1 MNGLRSFNLPYFM
14 IHYSILQDQMIQVR
28 SVIMHLFFRLAQAD
42 WFYVALPFFLITLI
56 VRHYCTRLSLYQFP
70 LIHYISQ
77 HSHKVSQLPVY
88 ILYGLRL
95 SILLLLLLLI
105 GKPQLVDQ
113 KSKVT
118 IEGIDIMMVL
128 DISGSMTCFD
138 DIKDR
143 RTRITIAKEEA
154 VRFVEKRYNDA
165 IGLVV
170 FGSYAMMRCPLTPDK
185 SMLKTMI
192 ESISMN
198 NNDSIHE
205 GTVISQAVITAAR
218 HLQQSKAASRIIIL
232 LTDGEPSQNDFPA
245 SEAIAIAKAFD
256 IKVYTIGIGNNG
268 LSMQEHP
275 LFGVIRMQNNFDTHL
290 LKSLA
295 DQTGGRFF
303 DVKKIQDV
311 AKIYDEIDLLEK
323 SKYQDNLYTKYQD
336 FFIPIVWIIFMLI
349 CAELIVST
357 FVWTIL

>member
-1 MNGLRSFNLPYFM
+1 
-14 IHYSILQDQMIQVR
+14 
-28 SVIMHLFFRLAQAD
+28 MHMFFRFAHTH
-42 WFYVALPFFLITLI
+42 WFYIALPFFIITLI
-56 VRHYCTRLSLYQFP
+56 ARHYYTRLSLYQFP

-77 HSHKVSQLPVY
+77 HYKKVSQLPVY
-88 ILYGLRL
+88 VFYFLRL
-95 SILLLLLLLI
+95 SILLLLLILI

-118 IEGIDIMMVL
+118 VEGIDIMMVL

-138 DIKDR
+138 DMKDR

-154 VRFVEKRYNDA
+154 VRFIEKRHNDA

-170 FGSYAMMRCPLTPDK
+170 FGDYAMMRCPLTPDK

-192 ESISMN
+192 QSIAMN
-198 NNDSIHE
+198 NNDPIHE
-205 GTVISQAVITAAR
+205 GTVISQSVITAAR
-218 HLQQSKAASRIIIL
+218 HLQQSKAASKIIIL
-232 LTDGEPSQNDFPA
+232 LTDGEPSYKDFPPR
-245 SEAIAIAKAFD
+245 EAIAIAKAFG

-275 LFGVIRMQNNFDTHL
+275 LFGVVRLQNNFDTDL

-295 DQTGGRFF
+295 HQTGGKFF

-311 AKIYDEIDLLEK
+311 AKIYDEIDVLEK
-323 SKYQDNLYTKYQD
+323 SKYQDNVYTRYQD
-336 FFIPIVWIIFMLI
+336 FFNPILWMIFILI
-349 CAELIVST
+349 CSELILST

>member
-1 MNGLRSFNLPYFM
+1 
-14 IHYSILQDQMIQVR
+14 
-28 SVIMHLFFRLAQAD
+28 MHLFFRFAHAHWL
-42 WFYVALPFFLITLI
+42 YIALPFFIIILIL
-56 VRHYCTRLSLYQFP
+56 RHYYTRLSLYQFP
-70 LIHYISQ
+70 LLAYISQ
-77 HSHKVSQLPVY
+77 HSQKVSQLPVY
-88 ILYGLRL
+88 VFYFLRL

-118 IEGIDIMMVL
+118 VEGIDIMMVL

-138 DIKDR
+138 DLKDR
-143 RTRITIAKEEA
+143 RTRITIAKQEA

-185 SMLKTMI
+185 SMLKTMLQ
-192 ESISMN
+192 SIAMN
-198 NNDSIHE
+198 NNDAIHE

-245 SEAIAIAKAFD
+245 SEAIAIAKAFG

-275 LFGVIRMQNNFDTHL
+275 LFGVVRMQNNFGTDL

-295 DQTGGRFF
+295 QQTGGKFF

-323 SKYQDNLYTKYQD
+323 SKYQDNVYTKYHD
-336 FFIPIVWIIFMLI
+336 FFIPILWIVFILI
-349 CAELIVST
+349 CSELILSA

>member
-1 MNGLRSFNLPYFM
+1 
-14 IHYSILQDQMIQVR
+14 
-28 SVIMHLFFRLAQAD
+28 MHLFFRFAHAHWL
-42 WFYVALPFFLITLI
+42 YIALSFFIIILI
-56 VRHYCTRLSLYQFP
+56 VRHYYTRLSLYQYP
-70 LIHYISQ
+70 LLSYISQ
-77 HSHKVSQLPVY
+77 LSQKVSQLPVY
-88 ILYGLRL
+88 VFYFLRL

-118 IEGIDIMMVL
+118 VEGLDIMMVL
-128 DISGSMTCFD
+128 DISGSMICFD
-138 DIKDR
+138 DLKDR
-143 RTRITIAKEEA
+143 RTRITIAKQEA

-192 ESISMN
+192 QSIAMN
-198 NNDSIHE
+198 NNDQIHE

-245 SEAIAIAKAFD
+245 SEAIAIAKAFG

-275 LFGVIRMQNNFDTHL
+275 LFGVVRMQNNFDTDL

-295 DQTGGRFF
+295 QQTGGKFF

-323 SKYQDNLYTKYQD
+323 SKYQDNVYTKYHD
-336 FFIPIVWIIFMLI
+336 FFIPVLWLVFILI
-349 CAELIVST
+349 CSELVLST